1 MLEYAASTHSI
12 SDAMIYRLLADIV
25 VIIHVAFVL
34 FVVFGGFLL
43 RRWPKLVYA
52 HVPAAVWGVLIEFAG
67 WVCPLTPLENSL
79 RARGGQ
85 ARYEGDFI
93 EHYIIPVLYPHG
105 IHRTTQLVLG
115 MLALAINAVAY
126 ALYIRQRRKA

>member
-1 MLEYAASTHSI
+1 MLEYAASPHSI
-12 SDAMIYRLLADIV
+12 SGAMIYRLLADFV
-25 VIIHVAFVL
+25 VIIHVGFVL
-34 FVVFGGFLL
+34 FVVLGGFLL

-52 HVPAAVWGVLIEFAG
+52 HVPAAVWGVLIEIAG

-93 EHYIIPVLYPHG
+93 EHYILPVLYPHG
-105 IHRTTQLVLG
+105 IHRITQLLLG
-115 MLALAINAVAY
+115 VIALAINAVAY
-126 ALYIRQRRKA
+126 ALYVRERRTA

>member
-1 MLEYAASTHSI
+1 MLEYAASPQSI
-12 SDAMIYRLLADIV
+12 SDAMIYRLFADFV
-25 VIIHVAFVL
+25 VIIHAVFVL
-34 FVVFGGFLL
+34 FVVFGGFLP
-43 RRWPKLVYA
+43 RRWPKIVYA
-52 HVPAAVWGVLIEFAG
+52 HVPAAVWGVMIEFAG

-93 EHYIIPVLYPHG
+93 EHYILPVLYPHG
-105 IHRTTQLVLG
+105 IHRSTQLFLG

-126 ALYIRQRRKA
+126 ALYIRQRRKP